1 MSKGRSICNVLKA
14 VRKAVADANG
24 IEYEPRKCDFM
35 GECQGTCP
43 ACEAEVRYVERE
55 IAIRR
60 LAGKAVTVAGI
71 AAGALSLTACGND
84 ITDNLGQEQTTV
96 KADTADKMFGLVE
109 EQPSFH
115 GGTPALMKYIKEN
128 LRYPNS
134 ENCVTGRVIV
144 QFTIGKDGTVKDPK
158 VVRGIDPE
166 LDEEALR
173 LVRNMPKWKPG
184 KQMGES
190 VEVRYTLPVSFTQD
204 DKQDTIK

>member
-24 IEYEPRKCDFM
+24 IEYEPRKCYFT
-35 GECQGTCP
+35 GECKGTCP

-109 EQPSFH
+109 EQPSFP
-115 GGTPALMKYIKEN
+115 GGQAALMKYIEEN
-128 LRYPNS
+128 MRCPDPES
-134 ENCVTGRVIV
+134 DASGRVIV
-144 QFTIGKDGTVKDPK
+144 QFVIGKDGTVKDPK
-158 VVRGIDPE
+158 VVRGITPA
-166 LDEEALR
+166 LDGEALR

-184 KQMGES
+184 KMSGKL
-190 VEVRYTLPVSFTQD
+190 VEVRYTLPVTF
-204 DKQDTIK
+204 KWK

>member
-1 MSKGRSICNVLKA
+1 M
-14 VRKAVADANG
+14 RKAVADANG
-24 IEYEPRKCDFM
+24 IEYEPRKCYFT
-35 GECQGTCP
+35 GECKGTCP

-71 AAGALSLTACGND
+71 AAGVLSLTACGND

-134 ENCVTGRVIV
+134 EKCVTGRVIV

-190 VEVRYTLPVSFTQD
+190 VKVRYTLPVSFTQD